1 MVVTQKKD
9 HTACVISTGS
19 VTSHMMDSMTFISD
33 VVSVIFLVS
42 SVLTARWALH
52 GFRQSRQ
59 ALREAASYVTVIVGA
74 LSSRIES
81 TETVVNQLRSTIA
94 ADAENTSSQEFQ
106 ASLRA
111 KYEELY
117 TSIQELASNDK
128 RILQDFEQ
136 LESRLMNQRSKIEQ
150 RKLPSLIQLEGD
162 QPLDRLTQTERQI
175 LEILAAAPLPAPE
188 LGRRLSK
195 SREHMARLMKK
206 LYMEGYVDRESTRA
220 PFRYK
225 LNERL
230 RSNLGDTVSQS
241 QSEKI

>member
-1 MVVTQKKD
+1 M
-9 HTACVISTGS
+9 ISTGS
-19 VTSHMMDSMTFISD
+19 VTSRMMDSMTLILD
-33 VVSVIFLVS
+33 AVGVIFLIS
-42 SVLTARWALH
+42 SILTARLALH
-52 GFRQSRQ
+52 GFQQSKQ

-81 TETVVNQLRSTIA
+81 TEMVVNQLRSAIA
-94 ADAENTSSQEFQ
+94 ADAENTSSQDIQ
-106 ASLRA
+106 VNLQT
-111 KYEELY
+111 KYEDLY
-117 TSIQELASNDK
+117 RSIQELVSNDK

-136 LESRLMNQRSKIEQ
+136 LQSRLMNQRSNIEQ
-150 RKLPSLIQLEGD
+150 RKLPSLVQLEEG
-162 QPLDRLTQTERQI
+162 QPFDRLTQTERQI

-206 LYMEGYVDRESTRA
+206 LYMEGYVDRESNRA

-241 QSEKI
+241 QSEKL

>member
-1 MVVTQKKD
+1 
-9 HTACVISTGS
+9 
-19 VTSHMMDSMTFISD
+19 MMDSITLIS
-33 VVSVIFLVS
+33 VAVSVILLAYS
-42 SVLTARWALH
+42 ILTARWALH
-52 GFRQSRQ
+52 GFQQSKQ

-81 TETVVNQLRSTIA
+81 TEMAVSQLRSAIA
-94 ADAENTSSQEFQ
+94 ADAENTSSQEAQ
-106 ASLRA
+106 ANLQA
-111 KYEELY
+111 KYQELY
-117 TSIQELASNDK
+117 KSIQELLSNDK

-136 LESRLMNQRSKIEQ
+136 LESRLTNQRSKIER
-150 RKLPSLIQLEGD
+150 RKLPSLVESEED
-162 QPLDRLTQTERQI
+162 QPFDRLTQTERQI
-175 LEILAAAPLPAPE
+175 LEMLAGSPLPAPE

-195 SREHMARLMKK
+195 SREHVARLMKK

-225 LNERL
+225 LNEKL

>member
-1 MVVTQKKD
+1 
-9 HTACVISTGS
+9 
-19 VTSHMMDSMTFISD
+19 VTSRMLDLMTPILD

-42 SVLTARWALH
+42 SILIARWALR
-52 GFRQSRQ
+52 GFQQSKQ

-81 TETVVNQLRSTIA
+81 TEMVVNQLRSAIA
-94 ADAENTSSQEFQ
+94 ADSDKTSSQEVQ
-106 ASLRA
+106 VNLQA

-117 TSIQELASNDK
+117 KSVQELLSNDK

-150 RKLPSLIQLEGD
+150 RKLPSLVQLEED
-162 QPLDRLTQTERQI
+162 QPFDRLTQTERQI
-175 LEILAAAPLPAPE
+175 LEILAVAPLPAPE

-195 SREHMARLMKK
+195 SREHMARLMKR
-206 LYMEGYVDRESTRA
+206 LYMEGYVDRESNRA

-241 QSEKI
+241 QSEKV

>member
-1 MVVTQKKD
+1 MLD
-9 HTACVISTGS
+9 L
-19 VTSHMMDSMTFISD
+19 MTPILD

-42 SVLTARWALH
+42 SILIARWALR
-52 GFRQSRQ
+52 GFQQSKQ

-81 TETVVNQLRSTIA
+81 TEMVVNQLRSAIA
-94 ADAENTSSQEFQ
+94 ADSDKTSSQEVQ
-106 ASLRA
+106 VNLQA

-117 TSIQELASNDK
+117 KSVQELLSNDK

-150 RKLPSLIQLEGD
+150 RKLPSLVQLEED
-162 QPLDRLTQTERQI
+162 QPFDRLTQTERQI
-175 LEILAAAPLPAPE
+175 LEILAVAPLPAPE

-195 SREHMARLMKK
+195 SREHMARLMKR
-206 LYMEGYVDRESTRA
+206 LYMEGYVDRESNRA

-241 QSEKI
+241 QSEKV